1 MGGAYDLVLTGRA
14 FVGGSVR
21 EVTIAVADGVIARVL
36 HGTGNGLTASSRLDF
51 ASRKGTIIL
60 PGFIDLHVHLRGLGL
75 SYKEDEA
82 SGTASAAGGG
92 VTVVVDMP
100 NTVPRLTSSEAV
112 RAKLEALENSALV
125 DYGVYAGV
133 PDAAEVLIE
142 LVKREAVVGVKVYPE
157 DLLARAHVIGG
168 LRALRGG
175 GTLVVLHAEHPYLIR
190 DVAAKPGLRHLARPS
205 YAEVL
210 AIEELKGLVGSAVR
224 LHLTHASTPSAVL
237 RAKELGYT
245 VDTAAH
251 YLLLSSHH
259 EAVQGCLAKVN
270 PPLRDRATARAML
283 ELLLE
288 GVWIDV
294 LASDHAPHTAEEKG
308 KAFQLCPPGVPG
320 LEHAFLMLAA
330 MVSKGLITVGE
341 LVRLAS
347 EGPAKVLGISS
358 AYGFISEGY
367 RANFTVINFS
377 ECERPCSPRFSK
389 AKLSP
394 TYGLACV
401 ARLEATIVGGVP
413 VYLDGEVTGSKPMAL
428 NVAEV
433 ARLGR
438 AQHKHMRA

>member
-1 MGGAYDLVLTGRA
+1 MGSAYDLVLTGRA

-21 EVTIAVADGVIARVL
+21 EVTIAVTDGVIARVL
-36 HGTGNGLTASSRLDF
+36 HGTSNGLTASSRLDF
-51 ASRKGTIIL
+51 ASRKGTVIL
-60 PGFIDLHVHLRGLGL
+60 PGFIDLHVHLRGLNL

-82 SGTASAAGGG
+82 SGTAAAAAGG
-92 VTVVVDMP
+92 VTVVADMP

-112 RAKLEALENSALV
+112 RAKLEALKNSALV

-133 PDAAEVLIE
+133 PDTAEALIE
-142 LVKREAVVGVKVYPE
+142 LVKRETVVGVKVYPE
-157 DLLARAHVIGG
+157 DLLAREHVIG
-168 LRALRGG
+168 ALREG

-190 DVAAKPGLRHLARPS
+190 DVTAKPGLRHLARPS

-210 AIEELKGLVGSAVR
+210 AVEELKGLVGDAVR

-245 VDTAAH
+245 VDTTAH

-270 PPLRDRATARAML
+270 PPLRERATARAML

-288 GVWIDV
+288 GTWIDA

-347 EGPAKVLGISS
+347 EGPARVLGIGS
-358 AYGFISEGY
+358 AYGSISEGY
-367 RANFTVINFS
+367 RANFTVVNLS
-377 ECERPCSPRFSK
+377 ECERPCGPRFSK

-394 TYGLACV
+394 TYELACV
-401 ARLEATIVGGVP
+401 ARLEATVVGGVP
-413 VYLDGEVTGSKPMAL
+413 VYLDGEVTGFKPAAL

-438 AQHKHMRA
+438 AQHERVRD